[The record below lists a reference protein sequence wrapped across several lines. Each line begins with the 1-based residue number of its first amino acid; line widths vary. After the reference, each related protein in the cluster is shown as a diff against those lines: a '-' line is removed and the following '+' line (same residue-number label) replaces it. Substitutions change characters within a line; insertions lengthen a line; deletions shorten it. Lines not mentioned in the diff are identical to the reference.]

1 MKYYEVIDIRLNKV
15 IGACD
20 EQLKEELFGKDNE
33 IDDPDWGRIKF
44 IPCGYSDYKLYH
56 AYCDTL
62 SLIRNKNYFSNKN
75 LLDSVVG

>member
-1 MKYYEVIDIRLNKV
+1 MRYYNVIDVRLNKV

-20 EQLKEELFGKDNE
+20 EQLKEELFGKGTE
-33 IDDPDWGRIKF
+33 FDDPDWGRIKLVKSN
-44 IPCGYSDYKLYH
+44 YSDWMLYH

-62 SLIRNKNYFSNKN
+62 ALIRNKNYFSNKN